1 MDPVTCERR
10 LNGSAEFTLRH
21 LAGRSVTGLWRTVEI
36 VPQVQAQST
45 IVHGK
50 LGLAG
55 SDRVVHSYTPSR
67 AHPSKWRPAFQLD
80 VFDGA
85 RTLHGYGR
93 AGRPRCGDPR
103 HPGVRG
109 WREWSGIR
117 VGGPDDRGAVAH
129 LSCTLASESP
139 PGRPGKSTRHGGPE
153 NVVVLLDHAFLL
165 PHASRYMLEPL
176 PPHAGL
182 PYTCARASTFACYA
196 VHAPVAAPSCW
207 RSRDAE
213 RHFPEPTLPRRY
225 VLPAPLFSI
234 EPPADAQP
242 HPPTASRPIHSPTH
256 SHSVCAA
263 RRCSCSL

>member
-1 MDPVTCERR
+1 M
-10 LNGSAEFTLRH
+10 
-21 LAGRSVTGLWRTVEI
+21 RS
-36 VPQVQAQST
+36 QMY
-45 IVHGK
+45 VHV
-50 LGLAG
+50 L
-55 SDRVVHSYTPSR
+55 TPSR